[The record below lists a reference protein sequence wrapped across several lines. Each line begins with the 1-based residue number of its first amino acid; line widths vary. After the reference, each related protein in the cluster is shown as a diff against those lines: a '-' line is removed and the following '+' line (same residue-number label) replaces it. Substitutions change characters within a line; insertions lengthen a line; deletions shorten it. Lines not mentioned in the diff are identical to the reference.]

1 MAYVIKDNRIVFKNN
16 RAVMEIAAVEDAENF
31 NAVDTFIK
39 LGINPEAGNQILN
52 RMNNLDST
60 KRQSFVST
68 MKVLSDNRPIV
79 DAAQRMAAYDA
90 LCAEMPLL
98 NDLRS
103 RVKILDDFKGATA
116 ADKERAKNLNAVDT
130 LIKLGVDAETGNQI
144 LSETHNFEPARRQAF
159 ISTIHVLSDS
169 GPIVDAA
176 RRMAAYDTLCNE
188 LSHLNTMRGGVKGFK
203 GFVGEHMQT
212 ANATAAGRATR
223 VVNDNGA
230 IDLIFEG
237 KNGHTYPQQLKIGYK
252 PGQID
257 FAKYKGQTVI
267 VDKGN
272 PYLQELQAEGARH
285 GIKVIEGT
293 VTEAE
298 AKWWADA
305 MQLESK
311 VTGNKISYIVPKVQ
325 QAVNNLSAM
334 HEAGKQ
340 VGKTGAM
347 YGAGFSIG
355 RNIVKMMNGE
365 ISAGEAVGNVAVDT
379 AISYGTGY
387 ATGAVGS
394 AVARTA
400 VGKAAASA
408 IGSATAAIEGTAI
421 GGAVTGAVGS
431 ATAAVGGLATSATAG
446 AVGVIGAAGSAVGGA
461 LTTATAGT
469 AIGSAVATG
478 VAGTAAAGAA
488 IGAAAVAAAPVVAVG
503 AIIGGLFSLFFDD

>member
-1 MAYVIKDNRIVFKNN
+1 MLMKQFLKDVDRQRDLARRNLGAGVGIFSSSGAFSQ
-16 RAVMEIAAVEDAENF
+16 AVQ
-31 NAVDTFIK
+31 K
-39 LGINPEAGNQILN
+39 
-52 RMNNLDST
+52 MN
-60 KRQSFVST
+60 
-68 MKVLSDNRPIV
+68 
-79 DAAQRMAAYDA
+79 
-90 LCAEMPLL
+90 
-98 NDLRS
+98 
-103 RVKILDDFKGATA
+103 A
-116 ADKERAKNLNAVDT
+116 ADR
-130 LIKLGVDAETGNQI
+130 
-144 LSETHNFEPARRQAF
+144 
-159 ISTIHVLSDS
+159 
-169 GPIVDAA
+169 
-176 RRMAAYDTLCNE
+176 LCEE
-188 LSHLNTMRGGVKGFK
+188 LTKLNTMRGGAKGFK
-203 GFVGEHMQT
+203 GFVGESMQ
-212 ANATAAGRATR
+212 AARSTAAGRATS
-223 VVNDNGA
+223 VVNNNGP

-237 KNGHTYPQQLKIGYK
+237 INGHKYPQQLKIGYK

-267 VDKGN
+267 LDKGN
-272 PYLQELQAEGARH
+272 PNFRQIAAEGRRY
-285 GIKVIEGT
+285 GVKVIEGN

-347 YGAGFSIG
+347 YGAGFTIG

-503 AIIGGLFSLFFDD
+503 AVIGGLFSLFFDD

>member
-1 MAYVIKDNRIVFKNN
+1 MSYVIRNNQIVFENG
-16 RAVMEIAAVEDAENF
+16 RAVMTEEPAPEIF
-31 NAVDTFIK
+31 SMVDTFIK
-39 LGINPEAGNQILN
+39 NGINPEMCSEIL
-52 RMNNLDST
+52 RETRDFEPAR
-60 KRQSFVST
+60 RQSIISAIN
-68 MKVLSDNRPIV
+68 VLSDSRPFV
-79 DAAQRMAAYDA
+79 DAAQRM
-90 LCAEMPLL
+90 
-98 NDLRS
+98 
-103 RVKILDDFKGATA
+103 T
-116 ADKERAKNLNAVDT
+116 
-130 LIKLGVDAETGNQI
+130 
-144 LSETHNFEPARRQAF
+144 
-159 ISTIHVLSDS
+159 
-169 GPIVDAA
+169 
-176 RRMAAYDTLCNE
+176 AYDTLCNE
-188 LSHLNTMRGGVKGFK
+188 LSQLNTMRGGVKGFK
-203 GFVGEHMQT
+203 GFVGEHMQA
-212 ANATAAGRATR
+212 ANATANGQFTR

-311 VTGNKISYIVPKVQ
+311 VTGNKTSYIVPKVQ

-469 AIGSAVATG
+469 AIGGAVATG

-503 AIIGGLFSLFFDD
+503 AVIGGLFSLFFDD